1 MEGCIDRE
9 CEVCCSDIRET
20 TVETKSL
27 EWLLLFCL
35 LALCRNVH
43 LAVMFRDWISIAN
56 IKHAQKMEHLG
67 IKCLA
72 HVNLNEHFKGYAL

>member
-1 MEGCIDRE
+1 M
-9 CEVCCSDIRET
+9 
-20 TVETKSL
+20 KSAAL
-27 EWLLLFCL
+27 IFERRLLKRSHWSGYCYFVY

-43 LAVMFRDWISIAN
+43 LAVMFRDWISTAN

-72 HVNLNEHFKGYAL
+72 HVNLIEHFKGYAL